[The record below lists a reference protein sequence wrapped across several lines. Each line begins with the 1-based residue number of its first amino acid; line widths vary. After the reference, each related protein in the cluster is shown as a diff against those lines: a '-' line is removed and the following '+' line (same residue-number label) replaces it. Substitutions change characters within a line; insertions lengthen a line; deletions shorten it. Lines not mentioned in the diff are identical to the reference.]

1 MDESS
6 LIAAA
11 AGGELRAFNQLIQ
24 RHQALAYNV
33 AFRMLDDTD
42 AAADAVQE
50 AAIKAFRSLKS
61 YRGGSFKAW
70 FLRIVTNN
78 CYDWLRARARHGVSS
93 LDDLAEDPDYAESLV
108 HPGAGPESEVLQRE
122 LGAFI
127 SRSIESLPA
136 DQRLT
141 LILADVE
148 DVSYQEIAEIC
159 SVPLGTVKSRLSRA
173 RMHLRDLLLR
183 HSELLPQ
190 RYRLENEPG
199 THN

>member
-1 MDESS
+1 MDEQA

-11 AGGELRAFNQLIQ
+11 VRGELRAFNQLLLH
-24 RHQALAYNV
+24 HQALAYHV

-50 AAIKAFRSLKS
+50 AAIKAFRALKT

-78 CYDWLRARARHGVSS
+78 CYDWLRARSRHGVSS
-93 LDDLAEDPDYAESLV
+93 LDDMAEDPDYAEALV
-108 HPGAGPESEVLQRE
+108 HTGEGPEAHALRE
-122 LGAFI
+122 ELSDFI
-127 SRSIESLPA
+127 SRSVNSLPA

-141 LILADVE
+141 LILADIE
-148 DVSYQEIAEIC
+148 GIPYQEVAEIC

-173 RMHLRDLLLR
+173 RMRLRDLLLQR
-183 HSELLPQ
+183 AELLPQ
-190 RYRLENEPG
+190 RYRLETDRDG
-199 THN
+199 R